1 MVSFYNQVMDR
12 LEKVASKVFFQ
23 IVDIFK
29 WLLSISN
36 SYINSLLYVDT
47 ETSENGNFFEIGKD
61 TQTSRNIEHSDL
73 IIMRDDVENGYIFL
87 NSSDNS

>member
-1 MVSFYNQVMDR
+1 MDR